1 MLSFFFLIIG
11 FYIPKNLGA
20 MNMKVAVIGLGK
32 TSLIQAL
39 GLWSMK
45 SEDAD
50 VVFDSFDLRF
60 GREERCA
67 TEIRPSELLSQPLM
81 KSC

>member
-1 MLSFFFLIIG
+1 MTLARLLMKKGLSIFVCDDLFSE
-11 FYIPKNLGA
+11 KE
-20 MNMKVAVIGLGK
+20 
-32 TSLIQAL
+32 IQAL
-39 GLWSMK
+39 GLRSMK

-50 VVFDSFDLRF
+50 VVFNSFDLRF
-60 GREERCA
+60 GREELCA